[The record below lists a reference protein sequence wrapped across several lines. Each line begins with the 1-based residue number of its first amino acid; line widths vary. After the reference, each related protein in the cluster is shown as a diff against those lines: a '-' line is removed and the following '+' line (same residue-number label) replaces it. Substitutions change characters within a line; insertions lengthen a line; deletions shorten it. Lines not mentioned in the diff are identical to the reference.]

1 MLDRI
6 LNTLRSRIWDMVFF
20 LFSDYPNPQLVRMG
34 IAQKSMVFIRMII
47 SRKGY
52 FLTRLY
58 KNYIYLLLSYVWRIF
73 LWLTL
78 IAFWRIRFLFQ
89 QKSLICYSLS
99 GTFIWMKTIDFWAI
113 PSSSNLNTNFL
124 LEPNSRKAEILYII
138 QCDVGASKN
147 AGQAFSTKRLSSH
160 CIIYKISAFRLFG
173 PSN

>member
-1 MLDRI
+1 MLVRI

-78 IAFWRIRFLFQ
+78 IIFWI
-89 QKSLICYSLS
+89 
-99 GTFIWMKTIDFWAI
+99 I
-113 PSSSNLNTNFL
+113 PSSSSNLNTNFL
-124 LEPNSRKAEILYII
+124 LEPNSRKAEISYII

-147 AGQAFSTKRLSSH
+147 AGQAFSMPRLSSH
-160 CIIYKISAFRLFG
+160 FLLYQISAFRFFS

>member
-20 LFSDYPNPQLVRMG
+20 LFSDYPSPQLVRMG

-78 IAFWRIRFLFQ
+78 IIFWI
-89 QKSLICYSLS
+89 
-99 GTFIWMKTIDFWAI
+99 I
-113 PSSSNLNTNFL
+113 PSSSSNLNTNFL
-124 LEPNSRKAEILYII
+124 LEPNSRKAEISYII

-147 AGQAFSTKRLSSH
+147 AGQAFSMPRLSSH
-160 CIIYKISAFRLFG
+160 CIIYEISAFRFFTPL
-173 PSN
+173 N

>member
-1 MLDRI
+1 MLVRI

-78 IAFWRIRFLFQ
+78 IIFWI
-89 QKSLICYSLS
+89 
-99 GTFIWMKTIDFWAI
+99 I
-113 PSSSNLNTNFL
+113 PSSSSNLNTNFL
-124 LEPNSRKAEILYII
+124 LEPNSRKAEISYII

-147 AGQAFSTKRLSSH
+147 AGQAFSMPRLSSH
-160 CIIYKISAFRLFG
+160 CIIYEISAFRFFTPL
-173 PSN
+173 N

>member
-1 MLDRI
+1 MLVRI

-78 IAFWRIRFLFQ
+78 IIFWI
-89 QKSLICYSLS
+89 
-99 GTFIWMKTIDFWAI
+99 I
-113 PSSSNLNTNFL
+113 PSSSSNLNTNFL
-124 LEPNSRKAEILYII
+124 LEPNSRKAEISYIL

-147 AGQAFSTKRLSSH
+147 AGQAFSMPRLSSH
-160 CIIYKISAFRLFG
+160 CIIYEISAFRFFTPL
-173 PSN
+173 N

>member
-1 MLDRI
+1 MLVRI

-78 IAFWRIRFLFQ
+78 IIFWI
-89 QKSLICYSLS
+89 
-99 GTFIWMKTIDFWAI
+99 I
-113 PSSSNLNTNFL
+113 PSSSSNLNTNFL
-124 LEPNSRKAEILYII
+124 LEPNSRKAEISYII

-147 AGQAFSTKRLSSH
+147 AGQAFSTPRLSSH
-160 CIIYKISAFRLFG
+160 CIIYEISAFRLFT
-173 PSN
+173 PLN